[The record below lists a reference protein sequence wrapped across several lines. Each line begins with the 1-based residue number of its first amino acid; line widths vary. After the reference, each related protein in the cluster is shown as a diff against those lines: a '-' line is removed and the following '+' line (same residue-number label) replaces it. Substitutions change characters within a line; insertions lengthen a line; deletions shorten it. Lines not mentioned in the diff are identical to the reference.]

1 MDDWGN
7 EMFVTPGVVVDG
19 ELVTTNLVDINL
31 GIRILLGSS
40 YYEDWV
46 ERGDVRRRRTRSATR
61 STSATRGTRRRSR
74 SRRSATST
82 AATTR
87 WVMSPRWYDKRT
99 GDHLALD
106 TGGGALAR
114 LWATALANKV
124 DTPYVKATGNSVQ
137 INLPK
142 TPDTPEATLEW
153 KIPQWSNAIER
164 DRARIYFVAYAAGMA
179 LHFLDQA
186 FDGGPRRAARRCSRT
201 STSPTRRSAAAST
214 RRCAAC
220 SRTTW

>member
-1 MDDWGN
+1 
-7 EMFVTPGVVVDG
+7 
-19 ELVTTNLVDINL
+19 
-31 GIRILLGSS
+31 
-40 YYEDWV
+40 
-46 ERGDVRRRRTRSATR
+46 
-61 STSATRGTRRRSR
+61 
-74 SRRSATST
+74 
-82 AATTR
+82 
-87 WVMSPRWYDKRT
+87 MSPRWYDKRT

-114 LWATALANKV
+114 LWATALAEQGRHAV
-124 DTPYVKATGNSVQ
+124 RQRDRQQRADQPARRRRTRPRQ
-137 INLPK
+137 
-142 TPDTPEATLEW
+142 TLEW

-164 DRARIYFVAYAAGMA
+164 DRARIYFVAYAAAMA

-186 FDGGPRRAARRCSRT
+186 LERGARRPARRCSRT